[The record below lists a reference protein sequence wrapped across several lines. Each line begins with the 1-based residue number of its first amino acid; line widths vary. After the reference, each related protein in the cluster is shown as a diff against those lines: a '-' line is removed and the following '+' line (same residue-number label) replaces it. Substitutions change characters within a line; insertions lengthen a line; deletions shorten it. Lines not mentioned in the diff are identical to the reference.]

1 MEPPRPRQK
10 RYCQNHGNHAQ
21 VLEHEN
27 AYGQTAVRRFQFAA
41 RGKAAQDDRGAGY
54 GDHTTQEYCGSRR
67 QSEPTG
73 QDGSTGDR
81 EPHLNAPTQQNGLP
95 EATEALEGD
104 FQADPEEQEHHADL
118 GQNLDL
124 AGIVHQAQCRG
135 PGQRAGQDEPC
146 YRRNTHATEY
156 RHDHDRRTQNDD
168 QILEIVGFRH
178 AVYPIKVIRR

>member
-1 MEPPRPRQK
+1 MPTARRP
-10 RYCQNHGNHAQ
+10 CGASSS
-21 VLEHEN
+21 
-27 AYGQTAVRRFQFAA
+27 AA
-41 RGKAAQDDRGAGY
+41 RGKAAQHDRGAGY

-67 QSEPTG
+67 QPEPTG

-156 RHDHDRRTQNDD
+156 RHDHDRRAQNDD
-168 QILEIVGFRH
+168 QILEIVEFRH
-178 AVYPIKVIRR
+178 AVYPIKVTRR

>member
-1 MEPPRPRQK
+1 MMTAVPIVSTISWVETPRPARK
-10 RYCQNHGNHAQ
+10 GIARIMGTTHRSWK
-21 VLEHEN
+21 HEN

-54 GDHTTQEYCGSRR
+54 GDHTTQEHCGSRR
-67 QSEPTG
+67 QPEPTG

-124 AGIVHQAQCRG
+124 GGYRP
-135 PGQRAGQDEPC
+135 PGAMPWARPA
-146 YRRNTHATEY
+146 RRP
-156 RHDHDRRTQNDD
+156 
-168 QILEIVGFRH
+168 G
-178 AVYPIKVIRR
+178 